1 MFAKVVVWLI
11 LVSTN
16 ESGIWYAGYMGT
28 VRALLK
34 IIVIVFGSQERILNA
49 KSSLDKCFV
58 SRTDLPVISKIVLHA
73 EHSGCLGLYRYFAV
87 SATNVANSLISKFFH
102 SDPQYCFEGTGSW
115 KRHLFLIFILL
126 VVALFGGTAYR
137 YCFKIFRSL
146 INFIDVLFYV
156 NNVSWKYATG
166 ILVCATEPEPI
177 TTVHCAPGM
186 NVSCHSNAPNRGK
199 PTPIATVVKTRVAE
213 PGFYFTGSSSYT
225 K

>member
-1 MFAKVVVWLI
+1 
-11 LVSTN
+11 
-16 ESGIWYAGYMGT
+16 MGT

-87 SATNVANSLISKFFH
+87 SANSLISKFSH
-102 SDPQYCFEGTGSW
+102 SDPQYCFEGTVSW

-126 VVALFGGTAYR
+126 VDTLFGGTAYR

-156 NNVSWKYATG
+156 NNVS
-166 ILVCATEPEPI
+166 
-177 TTVHCAPGM
+177 
-186 NVSCHSNAPNRGK
+186 
-199 PTPIATVVKTRVAE
+199 
-213 PGFYFTGSSSYT
+213 
-225 K
+225 